1 MGAQDRVLSSML
13 YISDH
18 GESLGE
24 GGIYLH
30 AAPYFM
36 APDVQTQVPMV
47 LWTAPAYRQAMGLDQ
62 TCIATHA
69 AQGEVTHDAVFH
81 TVLGLADVETS
92 LRQPALDLTEGC
104 RD

>member
-1 MGAQDRVLSSML
+1 
-13 YISDH
+13 
-18 GESLGE
+18 
-24 GGIYLH
+24 
-30 AAPYFM
+30 M

-62 TCIATHA
+62 TCIATRA
-69 AQGEVTHDAVFH
+69 AQVEVTQGEVTHDAVFH